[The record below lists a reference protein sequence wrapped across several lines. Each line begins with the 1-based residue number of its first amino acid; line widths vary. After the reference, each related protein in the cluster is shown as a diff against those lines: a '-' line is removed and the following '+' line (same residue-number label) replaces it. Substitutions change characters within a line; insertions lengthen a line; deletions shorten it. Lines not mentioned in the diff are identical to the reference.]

1 MKFLSALLPL
11 LFFFSLSYTPLAAQ
25 SDGAIEKAEVFKISP
40 KIVLGNLISYSFYIQ
55 NKHDKPIDGLRWT
68 AEFYDNFGELVDTK
82 EDSFNASSPEDAIP
96 SGSAKSF
103 LKMCKYKGATVVKI
117 KVTKVH
123 LAK

>member
-11 LFFFSLSYTPLAAQ
+11 LFFFSFSSTPLTAQ
-25 SDGAIEKAEVFKISP
+25 SDGVVEKAEVFKISP
-40 KIVLGNLISYSFYIQ
+40 KMVLGNLISYSFYIQ
-55 NKHDKPIDGLRWT
+55 NKHDNPIDGLRWT

-82 EDSFNASSPEDAIP
+82 EDSFNASSPDDAIP

-103 LKMCKYKGATVVKI
+103 LKLCKYKGATAVKI

-123 LAK
+123 LSK